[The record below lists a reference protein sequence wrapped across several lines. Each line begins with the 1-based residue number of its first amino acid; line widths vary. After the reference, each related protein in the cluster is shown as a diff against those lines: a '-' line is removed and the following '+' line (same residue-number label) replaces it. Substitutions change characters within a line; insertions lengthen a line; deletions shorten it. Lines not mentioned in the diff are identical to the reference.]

1 MTTTHVAAYPGW
13 RMVRALAVTEAVSYG
28 AMFYAFAVMLVPMR
42 ESFDA
47 GTGEISL
54 ALTISLAVTGIA
66 AVPAG
71 RWLDRHGARGLMTC
85 GSLLAAA
92 SVVGWSQ
99 ARTLPQLYLAFA
111 GIGLAGAA
119 VLYEPAFAVINT
131 WFRQDRHRALLLL
144 TVIAGFSSTVF
155 VPLSQLLAEG
165 LGWRNAVLVLAALTG
180 ACAIPH
186 ALLLRRAPEDLGLH
200 PDGRAPH
207 EETQHPETARGSQAG
222 RGPRAASTLWRTR
235 TVRFLTAAA
244 VLEGIAVT
252 AVAVHLVA
260 YLRDD
265 GVGPTSAAA
274 ASGAI
279 GALQVAGRILM
290 TRQARRFGLARVAA
304 TIVAGQAVGVAA
316 LFAFPTAVG
325 VVVFV
330 VLFGAG
336 FGVMTLARPALLG
349 TFVGPEV
356 FASVSGAQTAA
367 ITAGR
372 VAAPLAAGTVIAA
385 QGYAWAFT
393 GVALCCVA
401 AAVLILGAQN
411 AAGHLRD

>member
-1 MTTTHVAAYPGW
+1 MTPTHVAAFPGW
-13 RMVRALAVTEAVSYG
+13 RMVRALAVTEAISYG

-71 RWLDRHGARGLMTC
+71 RWLDRHGARGLMTA
-85 GSLLAAA
+85 GSLVGAA
-92 SVVGWSQ
+92 SLVGWSQ

-119 VLYEPAFAVINT
+119 VLYEPAFAVVNT
-131 WFRQDRHRALLLL
+131 WFRQDRHRALLVL

-186 ALLLRRAPEDLGLH
+186 ALLLRRAPEDLGLY
-200 PDGRAPH
+200 PDGRGP
-207 EETQHPETARGSQAG
+207 HPETAHPQYPLPRAG
-222 RGPRAASTLWRTR
+222 PVPRAASTPWRTR
-235 TVRFLTAAA
+235 TVRYLTAAA

-265 GVGPTSAAA
+265 GVGPTWAAA

-304 TIVAGQAVGVAA
+304 TIVAGQAVGVIA
-316 LFAFPTAVG
+316 LLALPVGPG

-330 VLFGAG
+330 ILFGAG

-367 ITAGR
+367 VTAGR
-372 VAAPLAAGTVIAA
+372 VAAPLAAGSVIAV

-411 AAGHLRD
+411 AAGHLRS

>member
-1 MTTTHVAAYPGW
+1 MTTTHVAAFPGW
-13 RMVRALAVTEAVSYG
+13 RMVRALAVTEAISYG

-54 ALTISLAVTGIA
+54 ALTISLAVTGVA

-71 RWLDRHGARGLMTC
+71 RWLDRHGARGLMTV
-85 GSLLAAA
+85 GSLLGAA

-131 WFRQDRHRALLLL
+131 WFRQDRHRALLTL

-155 VPLSQLLAEG
+155 VPLSQLLVDG
-165 LGWRNAVLVLAALTG
+165 IGWRNAVLVLAALTG

-186 ALLLRRAPEDLGLH
+186 ALLLRRSPQDLALH
-200 PDGRAPH
+200 PDGRVPHGEIPQPH
-207 EETQHPETARGSQAG
+207 EPGPV
-222 RGPRAASTLWRTR
+222 PRAASTLWRTR
-235 TVRFLTAAA
+235 TVRYLTAAA

-372 VAAPLAAGTVIAA
+372 VAAPIAAGSVIAA

-393 GVALCCVA
+393 GIALCCVA

-411 AAGHLRD
+411 AAGHLRG

>member
-1 MTTTHVAAYPGW
+1 MTAPQIVPFPGW

-47 GTGEISL
+47 GTGQVSL
-54 ALTISLAVTGIA
+54 ALTIGLAVTGVA

-71 RWLDRHGARGLMTC
+71 RWLDRHGARGLMTG

-92 SVVGWSQ
+92 SVAAWSQ
-99 ARTLPQLYLAFA
+99 ARTLPQLYLAFV

-131 WFRQDRHRALLLL
+131 WFREDRHRALLTL

-155 VPLSQLLAEG
+155 VPLSQVLVDA
-165 LGWRNAVLVLAALTG
+165 LGWRSAVLVLAGLVG
-180 ACAIPH
+180 ACAVPH

-200 PDGRAPH
+200 PDGREPH
-207 EETQHPETARGSQAG
+207 PQSPRPHPP
-222 RGPRAASTLWRTR
+222 GPPPRVSSTLWRTR
-235 TVRFLTAAA
+235 TVRYLTMAS
-244 VLEGIAVT
+244 VLEAIAVT

-260 YLRDD
+260 YLRGD
-265 GVGPTSAAA
+265 GVSPTLAAA

-279 GALQVAGRILM
+279 GALQVVGRILM
-290 TRQARRFGLARVAA
+290 THQARRFGLARVAA

-316 LFAFPTAVG
+316 LFLLPTGVG
-325 VVVFV
+325 VLTFV

-356 FASVSGAQTAA
+356 FASVSGGQTAA

-372 VAAPLAAGTVIAA
+372 VAAPLAAGSLIAD
-385 QGYAWAFT
+385 QGYGVAFT
-393 GVALCCVA
+393 AVA
-401 AAVLILGAQN
+401 ACCLGAALLILGAQR
-411 AAGHLRD
+411 AAGHLRS

>member
-1 MTTTHVAAYPGW
+1 MTTTQVATFPGW
-13 RMVRALAVTEAVSYG
+13 RMVRALAVTEAISYG

-54 ALTISLAVTGIA
+54 ALTISLAVTGVA

-71 RWLDRHGARGLMTC
+71 RWLDRHGARGLMTG
-85 GSLLAAA
+85 GSLLAAV
-92 SVVGWSQ
+92 SVAGWSQ

-131 WFRQDRHRALLLL
+131 WFRQDRHRALLTL

-155 VPLSQLLAEG
+155 VPLSQLLVEG
-165 LGWRNAVLVLAALTG
+165 LGWRNAVLVLAVLTG

-186 ALLLRRAPEDLGLH
+186 ALLLRRSPEDLGLH

-207 EETQHPETARGSQAG
+207 PETPRPPEPGPI
-222 RGPRAASTLWRTR
+222 PRAASTLWRTR
-235 TVRFLTAAA
+235 TVRYLTAAA
-244 VLEGIAVT
+244 VLEGVAVT

-304 TIVAGQAVGVAA
+304 TIVAGQAVGVVA
-316 LFAFPTAVG
+316 LFAFPAGVG
-325 VVVFV
+325 VVLFV
-330 VLFGAG
+330 LLFGAG

-372 VAAPLAAGTVIAA
+372 VAAPIAAGSVIAA

-393 GVALCCVA
+393 GIALCCLA
-401 AAVLILGAQN
+401 AAALILGAQN
-411 AAGHLRD
+411 AAGHLRG